1 MMYKECVYL
10 WHDFY
15 QTRRQASL
23 NEGSE
28 RSHTSEGFSL
38 AAAVREWGHRGRASP
53 SSASGH
59 VSASCPV
66 NRSHRKFSMTNTTAF
81 VYLPVKHKKKISHTQ
96 IFSWGC
102 LTFFLFFNFIFVSIF
117 FFFCSSFMIFFSF
130 YFNIYF
136 IKSDRH
142 FNWVVGSICF
152 NIFERAISSTSRGN
166 IVFLFTF
173 YCWLGKGNFALISP
187 VK

>member
-1 MMYKECVYL
+1 MIFFTWRESSWREMMYKECVYL

-38 AAAVREWGHRGRASP
+38 AAAVREWGQPGRASP
-53 SSASGH
+53 SSASGQM
-59 VSASCPV
+59 SASCPV

-102 LTFFLFFNFIFVSIF
+102 LTFFLFFK
-117 FFFCSSFMIFFSF
+117 F
-130 YFNIYF
+130 YF
-136 IKSDRH
+136 
-142 FNWVVGSICF
+142 CF
-152 NIFERAISSTSRGN
+152 NF
-166 IVFLFTF
+166 FLFIIHYF
-173 YCWLGKGNFALISP
+173 LQFLF
-187 VK
+187 